1 MIIGTVIGLI
11 FFIAVG
17 YFAYNFSQCIGTFT
31 NTYWWIYSW
40 FISARR
46 EFYTREPYQMKVR
59 LHKFLRY
66 FSKVFVNIPSY
77 KEHVDLEKS
86 L

>member
-31 NTYWWIYSW
+31 
-40 FISARR
+40 
-46 EFYTREPYQMKVR
+46 R
-59 LHKFLRY
+59 LNKIIHT
-66 FSKVFVNIPSY
+66 KVFGVVGVLLYVYLVYSNQDALMTALLSP
-77 KEHVDLEKS
+77 LQ
-86 L
+86 